1 MTIKDFIKRIEKHR
15 LTGKVYRLDELR
27 PTEEEIAK
35 DNGFVV
41 VFGYSDDGAEFR
53 GAIEDEIGCYNGG
66 RVYEENGFY
75 IDAVWG
81 RAYIPWTYDTN
92 IPHES
97 FSVWDDEDDFLYCQA
112 IVFDISDVKGGE
124 VVGNL

>member
-1 MTIKDFIKRIEKHR
+1 MTIKDFIKSIEKHR
-15 LTGKVYRLDELR
+15 ITGKVYRLYELN
-27 PTEEEIAK
+27 PTEEAIAK
-35 DNGFVV
+35 DNGLVI
-41 VFGYSDDGAEFR
+41 VFGYSDDCTEFR

-81 RAYIPWTYDTN
+81 RADIPWTYDTN

-97 FSVWDDEDDFLYCQA
+97 FPVWDDEDGSLYCQA
-112 IVFDISDVKGGE
+112 IVFDIANVKGGE
-124 VVGNL
+124 G

>member
-1 MTIKDFIKRIEKHR
+1 MTIKDFIKRIEKYR
-15 LTGKVYRLDELR
+15 ITGKVYRLDELN

-41 VFGYSDDGAEFR
+41 VFGYSDDCAEFR
-53 GAIEDEIGCYNGG
+53 GAIEDEIGCYDGG

-75 IDAVWG
+75 IDAVWC
-81 RAYIPWTYDTN
+81 RADIPWTYDTN

-97 FSVWDDEDDFLYCQA
+97 FSVWDDEDGSLYCQA
-112 IVFDISDVKGGE
+112 IVFDIANVKGGAQE
-124 VVGNL
+124 